1 MDLLIQN
8 PQTNIFRRWER
19 CQGHLQQSPT
29 STSPDHKQDT
39 STLLTQIRAASYH
52 RHIGF
57 FLLIMKLTRF
67 HWLIRVA
74 SRVSTSRAIVVLLTT
89 EIVAGSYQFAP
100 CKDLCTDPMS
110 RPYISDSTAGQT
122 GVLKEA
128 KGHEWVRAATSINK
142 DSANPVLSK
151 ISAIMEPVSFSTF
164 ESKVKQTGT

>member
-1 MDLLIQN
+1 
-8 PQTNIFRRWER
+8 
-19 CQGHLQQSPT
+19 
-29 STSPDHKQDT
+29 
-39 STLLTQIRAASYH
+39 
-52 RHIGF
+52 
-57 FLLIMKLTRF
+57 
-67 HWLIRVA
+67 
-74 SRVSTSRAIVVLLTT
+74 VLLTT